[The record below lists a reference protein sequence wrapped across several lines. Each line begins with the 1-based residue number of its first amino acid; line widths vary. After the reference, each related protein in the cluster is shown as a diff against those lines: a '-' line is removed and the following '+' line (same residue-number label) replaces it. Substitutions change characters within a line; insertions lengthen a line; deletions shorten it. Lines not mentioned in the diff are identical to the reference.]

1 MKNLEDQVFELQN
14 NQKQM
19 LEVIKHLS
27 ERLKDIEDKENDV
40 KDVLE
45 SQAVIDEIIVKNS
58 DDILAIKKT
67 KDINAVAIKTLEAK
81 LETLDKEIEIR
92 TTNLK
97 KQQQES
103 VKLLRENQENLAKV
117 KETKIYDKIVK

>member
-14 NQKQM
+14 NQKHM

-27 ERLKDIEDKENDV
+27 EKLKDIENKEHDV

-58 DDILAIKKT
+58 DDILVIKKT
-67 KDINAVAIKTLEAK
+67 N
-81 LETLDKEIEIR
+81 
-92 TTNLK
+92 
-97 KQQQES
+97 
-103 VKLLRENQENLAKV
+103 
-117 KETKIYDKIVK
+117 